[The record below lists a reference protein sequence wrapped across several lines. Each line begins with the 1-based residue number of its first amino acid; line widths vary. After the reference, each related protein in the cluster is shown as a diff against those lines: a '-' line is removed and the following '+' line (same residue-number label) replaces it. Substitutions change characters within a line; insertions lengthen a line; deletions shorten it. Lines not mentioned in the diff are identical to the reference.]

1 DLSAKLSNLTLSFLL
16 YNLPIEIQILCLFWY
31 RRKSKAN
38 RGFFFVNRSTFFHPS
53 KTLQSLA
60 TQGLETHLIPVFL
73 PTVMPKVSSKG
84 KSPSARLFL
93 TPKTTTGTNPPN
105 HKPEAF

>member
-1 DLSAKLSNLTLSFLL
+1 
-16 YNLPIEIQILCLFWY
+16 
-31 RRKSKAN
+31 
-38 RGFFFVNRSTFFHPS
+38 VNRSTFFHPS

-60 TQGLETHLIPVFL
+60 PQGLEAHSRPVFL
-73 PTVMPKVSSKG
+73 PTFMPKVSSKG

>member
-1 DLSAKLSNLTLSFLL
+1 
-16 YNLPIEIQILCLFWY
+16 
-31 RRKSKAN
+31 
-38 RGFFFVNRSTFFHPS
+38 VNRSTFFYHS

-60 TQGLETHLIPVFL
+60 TQGLEPHFIGDFL
-73 PTVMPKVSSKG
+73 PTFMPKVSSKG

>member
-1 DLSAKLSNLTLSFLL
+1 QRYTKKAPHQTLPALT
-16 YNLPIEIQILCLFWY
+16 
-31 RRKSKAN
+31 
-38 RGFFFVNRSTFFHPS
+38 G
-53 KTLQSLA
+53 
-60 TQGLETHLIPVFL
+60 QGLEPILKPSFY
-73 PTVMPKVSSKG
+73 PAVMPKVSSKG

>member
-1 DLSAKLSNLTLSFLL
+1 
-16 YNLPIEIQILCLFWY
+16 
-31 RRKSKAN
+31 
-38 RGFFFVNRSTFFHPS
+38 VNCSTFFNLS
-53 KTLQSLA
+53 KTLQSLTA
-60 TQGLETHLIPVFL
+60 QGLAPYFQPFFL
-73 PTVMPKVSSKG
+73 PEVMPKVSSKG

>member
-1 DLSAKLSNLTLSFLL
+1 QRYTKI
-16 YNLPIEIQILCLFWY
+16 P
-31 RRKSKAN
+31 
-38 RGFFFVNRSTFFHPS
+38 PS
-53 KTLQSLA
+53 KPPETLA
-60 TQGLETHLIPVFL
+60 TQGLEPVLWLFL
-73 PTVMPKVSSKG
+73 YPTVMPKVSSKG

>member
-1 DLSAKLSNLTLSFLL
+1 
-16 YNLPIEIQILCLFWY
+16 
-31 RRKSKAN
+31 
-38 RGFFFVNRSTFFHPS
+38 
-53 KTLQSLA
+53 
-60 TQGLETHLIPVFL
+60 GLEAHFITVIL

-105 HKPEAF
+105 YNPEASEGFQRASKSLKPA

>member
-1 DLSAKLSNLTLSFLL
+1 QRYTRKPPIQTLPTLAGQGFKPFL
-16 YNLPIEIQILCLFWY
+16 QLFY
-31 RRKSKAN
+31 
-38 RGFFFVNRSTFFHPS
+38 H
-53 KTLQSLA
+53 
-60 TQGLETHLIPVFL
+60 

-84 KSPSARLFL
+84 KPPSARLFL